1 MVGHHLSVGLGDGL
15 RQLDRRVPPARWTGT
30 LILKLW
36 PFYLLWT
43 LAVAG
48 AAIAN
53 AVIGRYGV
61 AAGLAGFTAVGSFMT
76 WLGLSVFL
84 HRRRAK

>member
-1 MVGHHLSVGLGDGL
+1 MGVGE
-15 RQLDRRVPPARWTGT
+15 RMKELDHRVAPARWTGT

-43 LAVAG
+43 LVVVG
-48 AAIAN
+48 SGIAN
-53 AVIGRYGV
+53 AVQGRYG
-61 AAGLAGFTAVGSFMT
+61 AAGGLAGFAVVGCFMT

-84 HRRRAK
+84 HRRRKPN